1 MKIRKNGKVIN
12 LTESDLRRITKK
24 VLSEQKV
31 ESTWDKFK
39 RNVNYITKDVK
50 KAFAETGEISDGFG
64 KYFDALADIDVTEL
78 AKTYG
83 NEVKKEAEKVW
94 NTVSSWFNES
104 TIDPSM
110 QDKIEAMKDNLE
122 SIVKMNESYRRVGRR
137 STGRRFRY

>member
-24 VLSEQKV
+24 VLSEQK

-50 KAFAETGEISDGFG
+50 KAFAETGEIPTGFG
-64 KYFDALADIDVTEL
+64 KYFDELSKIDVTEL

-83 NEVKKEAEKVW
+83 SEVKKEAEKVW

-104 TIDPSM
+104 TIDPDM

-122 SIVKMNESYRRVGRR
+122 SVVKMNESYRRVGRR